1 MKKLVLIFTLFLSLN
16 ALATER
22 TPFTSIDFGI
32 FAGWGNF
39 IKVQNP
45 SHFNGDK
52 SHFLLE
58 VNGKGYKDIL
68 KEAKELYGKDFKCRL
83 AEHFVESMGELGVL
97 IDQTV
102 NLKLYIFDGGHE
114 VITVENVPVTAENL
128 EEIQF
133 ETNHCK

>member
-1 MKKLVLIFTLFLSLN
+1 MKRLVLIFTLFLSLN

-22 TPFTSIDFGI
+22 SPFTNIEFGL

-45 SHFNGDK
+45 SHLDENR

-58 VNGKGYKDIL
+58 VNGKGYKEIL
-68 KEAKELYGKDFKCRL
+68 KEAKELYGKSFKCRL
-83 AEHFVESMGELGVL
+83 AEHFVESMGDLGVE
-97 IDQTV
+97 IKETV
-102 NLKLYIFDGGHE
+102 DLKLYIFDGGHE
-114 VITVENVPVTAENL
+114 VITAENVPVTVENL

>member
-1 MKKLVLIFTLFLSLN
+1 MKRIILLVTLFLSLN
-16 ALATER
+16 AVATEKS
-22 TPFTSIDFGI
+22 PFTNIDFGL
-32 FAGWGNF
+32 FAGWGKF

-45 SHFNGDK
+45 NFFDQDR

-58 VNGKGYKDIL
+58 VNGKGYKEIL
-68 KEAKELYGKDFKCRL
+68 KEAKELYGKNFKCRL
-83 AEHFVESMGELGVL
+83 AEYFVQSMGELGVK
-97 IDQTV
+97 IESTV

-114 VITVENVPVTAENL
+114 VITVENVPVTEENL

>member
-1 MKKLVLIFTLFLSLN
+1 MKKLAIVFTLFLSLN

-22 TPFTSIDFGI
+22 SPFTNIEFGL
-32 FAGWGNF
+32 FAGWGKF

-45 SHFNGDK
+45 NHFDQNR

-58 VNGKGYKDIL
+58 VNGKGYKEIL
-68 KEAKELYGKDFKCRL
+68 KEAKELYGKNFKCRL
-83 AEHFVESMGELGVL
+83 AEHFVASMGDLGVK
-97 IDQTV
+97 IEETV

-114 VITVENVPVTAENL
+114 VITAENVPVTEGNL